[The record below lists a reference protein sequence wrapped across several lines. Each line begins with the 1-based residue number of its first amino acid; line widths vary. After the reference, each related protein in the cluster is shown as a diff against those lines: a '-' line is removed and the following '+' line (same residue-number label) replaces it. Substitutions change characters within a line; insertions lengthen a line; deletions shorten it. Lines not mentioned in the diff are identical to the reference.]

1 MLQKKFGQK
10 MLEKKYRTYVW
21 QTGYFIKS
29 KIGNCIK
36 FLENVQKKIILKT
49 RKNQTVIIFQKKLE
63 TKNQQGG
70 RGGGGGGGYPSP
82 SKIGLNHV
90 GSLSSH
96 TINSWGMK

>member
-10 MLEKKYRTYVW
+10 LLEKKYVTYVW

-29 KIGNCIK
+29 KIANCIK
-36 FLENVQKKIILKT
+36 FLENVQKKIVLKI
-49 RKNQTVIIFQKKLE
+49 RKNQTVIIFQKEATNKKP
-63 TKNQQGG
+63 TGG
-70 RGGGGGGGYPSP
+70 KRGGEGFTPP
-82 SKIGLNHV
+82 HLKGLNHV